1 MTKFIIFI
9 KQTLRLKGLLDK
21 LKFQFRGGRR
31 NDLINLLVIINMYI
45 DLYNLI

>member
-9 KQTLRLKGLLDK
+9 EKTLRLKGLLDK

-31 NDLINLLVIINMYI
+31 NDLINLFLIINMYM